1 MAKALPWQ
9 HTAWEGMERRTRKC
23 MWKCIGELIGNIQGK
38 HRVVCPP
45 KLGVCSEVLGSSL
58 GFRGDAGKMQ
68 GEQSEATTESTD
80 CTGKALFDCTLN
92 LT

>member
-9 HTAWEGMERRTRKC
+9 HTAWEGMEKRTRKC

-68 GEQSEATTESTD
+68 GEHKVKLQQNPWIAQ
-80 CTGKALFDCTLN
+80 GKLY
-92 LT
+92 LTVRLI